1 MSWAAAHPA
10 DELTHVDSVR
20 HRPRRYLFAVNRV
33 GQVTQ
38 GLVGYLGQSCLAQNV
53 SHMLPG
59 QLHGHHL
66 VCKSL
71 CEHKLASGQAGR
83 PLASYRLQPVLV
95 RVRP

>member
-53 SHMLPG
+53 SHSC
-59 QLHGHHL
+59 L
-66 VCKSL
+66 VSCTAITSFANR
-71 CEHKLASGQAGR
+71 CANTS
-83 PLASYRLQPVLV
+83 
-95 RVRP
+95 